1 MPDFGSREEILAE
14 ACRVAAGEPGGTLA
28 TVHAEDATPYVT
40 YVFFHLRESGEVIFG
55 STRSP
60 QHVRNIV
67 STPEVSF
74 LIDNREVVK
83 TDWQQ
88 LDRLVI
94 EGAAEEVR
102 SDDPRYE
109 PFLGELRAKSE
120 LAEGFARR
128 GHLFLIEP
136 RRLLLRKGVN
146 PTRFIV
152 DFEGHPIPG

>member
-14 ACRVAAGEPGGTLA
+14 AQRIAQSEPGGTLA

-40 YVFFHLRESGEVIFG
+40 FVFFHLRESGEVVFG
-55 STRSP
+55 SNRSP

-88 LDRLVI
+88 FDRVII
-94 EGAAEEVR
+94 EGAAEELP

-109 PFLGELRAKSE
+109 TCMTELKE
-120 LAEGFARR
+120 KTPLAEDFARR
-128 GHLFLIEP
+128 GHLFIIEP
-136 RRLLLRKGVN
+136 RRLLLRKGAN
-146 PTRFIV
+146 PTRFII
-152 DFEGHPIPG
+152 DFEGHTIPG